1 MFSIVKL
8 EDNPLTM
15 KIHSP
20 KPSFSKRLKELRLK
34 LMLMGLFNDLLIKSF
49 TFNSLIL
56 KSKKKG
62 ILYLFNI
69 IDFNSLTLISRGTS
83 TLNY

>member
-15 KIHSP
+15 KLHSP
-20 KPSFSKRLKELRLK
+20 KPSFSKRLKVLQLK
-34 LMLMGLFNDLLIKSF
+34 LMFMDLFNDLLIKSY

-62 ILYLFNI
+62 FLHLFNI
-69 IDFNSLTLISRGTS
+69 IDLNSLT
-83 TLNY
+83 